1 MARPGDAAM
10 SGALALGNWWDSA
23 DNRQWVVDDE
33 VAVAVD
39 GTRVWD
45 ADRQQAAP
53 AVVMR
58 MPAHFARHLAAVLDD
73 WSTIGRLL
81 ESSRGAEQRDL
92 AKALHEAARAAESL
106 SGEDGKE
113 ELPAA
118 TG

>member
-1 MARPGDAAM
+1 MARSGDAAM
-10 SGALALGNWWDSA
+10 SGALAVGDWGDPVSS
-23 DNRQWVVDDE
+23 RQWVVDGE

-39 GTRVWD
+39 GTRLWD
-45 ADRQQAAP
+45 TDRQTAAP

-92 AKALHEAARAAESL
+92 AAALHEAARAAEAL
-106 SGEDGKE
+106 SEEDGRQT
-113 ELPAA
+113 A
-118 TG
+118 TSG